1 MPRATGSFF
10 ALEEVETDLLTALS
24 PHLRWLSPGAR
35 RDPALSATTPC
46 LTRPASPAVHQALH
60 VVDLLVGAVAAVI
73 LPEVL
78 DGGDRQDEEHGGQGQ
93 LRLEGIDGWHEVEQG
108 DEHKVDIGQAV
119 ELLKEVLGQE
129 GQCRVL
135 GGLEPVAGQDRP
147 LGLVR
152 LGLR

>member
-1 MPRATGSFF
+1 M
-10 ALEEVETDLLTALS
+10 
-24 PHLRWLSPGAR
+24 
-35 RDPALSATTPC
+35 
-46 LTRPASPAVHQALH
+46 
-60 VVDLLVGAVAAVI
+60 VDLLVGAVAAVI

-78 DGGDRQDEEHGGQGQ
+78 DGRDRQDEEHGGQGQ
-93 LRLEGIDGWHEVEQG
+93 LRLEGIDGWHEVEEG
-108 DEHKVDIGQAV
+108 DEHKVDVGQAV

-147 LGLVR
+147 LGLLR